1 MAEIN
6 EKVNPAEVMEEI
18 TVHAATGPKNV
29 IEIIDY
35 NDIVEVAIAM
45 KHSGYRLSQA
55 CAAYIDDKFELSYSF
70 ADDVNY
76 AYKSLRLV
84 IDTDTEVPS
93 ITEVVPSAVFYE
105 NEMKEIFGVRINMI
119 SLDYN
124 NKLYRINVENPLGPG
139 GKDKED

>member
-1 MAEIN
+1 MAEIDLTPTVTQI
-6 EKVNPAEVMEEI
+6 EVGELLPKVMELKKE
-18 TVHAATGPKNV
+18 G
-29 IEIIDY
+29 
-35 NDIVEVAIAM
+35 M
-45 KHSGYRLSQA
+45 RLSQA